1 MNSVTDLKILVADD
15 NRSDRMILKAI
26 VRREGHQVIEA
37 ENGLEAVARYDQYQP
52 DIILMDALMPE
63 MNGLEA
69 TRLIKSRAGG
79 ELIPII
85 FLTSLQDA
93 HSLAECLESGGDDF
107 MSKPYS
113 QVILKAKIKAF
124 SRMRFMHAQLEA
136 HNKQLVLEQ
145 QVAKAVFD
153 NVAHSGCLDMP
164 NIQYSLSPM
173 AVFNGDTVLAERKP
187 DGSLVLFLGDFTGHG
202 LPAAIGAMPLAEIF
216 YGMVA
221 KGFSIEEVLRE
232 VNHRLFSILPTEV
245 FCCAAMVELNHYGKS
260 MRAWVG
266 GVPDLYLH
274 RQQTRQVQKIRSD
287 SLPLGVLEPHAFNPR
302 VSEWPMANGDRIFLW
317 SDGIVEAENAEG
329 EFFGES
335 RLEALFQNTESDTLF
350 DAILTEV
357 ERFSTGVG
365 HSDDITLL
373 AAAMLDIDTLDMP
386 RLDANRGAI
395 GGPLDWRMSLELGP
409 QSLKAFNPLPMVL
422 NTLVEVEGLRSHS
435 GELYTLLSELY
446 SNALEHGVLGLDS
459 SQKASADGF
468 AHYYS
473 QREQR
478 LSGLENGQVTF
489 RLGHT
494 PEAEGGRLTIELEDS
509 GPGFDHERVTRSA
522 SSAAQHYGGRGLTL
536 VEKLCDQLQYQGKG
550 NRVTAVFRW
559 PRPES
564 H

>member
-37 ENGLEAVARYDQYQP
+37 ENGHEAVTMYDQFQP
-52 DIILMDALMPE
+52 DIILMDALMPV

-124 SRMRFMHAQLEA
+124 SRMRVMHAQLEA
-136 HNKQLVLEQ
+136 HNKQMVLEQ

-153 NVAHSGCLDMP
+153 NVAHSGCLDLP
-164 NIQYSLSPM
+164 NIRYSLSPM

-232 VNHRLFSILPTEV
+232 VNSRLYSILPTEV
-245 FCCAAMVELNHYGKS
+245 FCCAAMVELNLYGKS
-260 MRAWVG
+260 LRAWVG

-274 RQQTRQVQKIRSD
+274 QQQSSQIQKIRSD

-302 VSEWPMANGDRIFLW
+302 VTEWPMANGDRIFLW
-317 SDGIVEAENAEG
+317 SDGIVEAENTEG
-329 EFFGES
+329 EFFGEP
-335 RLEALFQNTESDTLF
+335 RLEALFNGTDSEALF
-350 DAILTEV
+350 DLILFEV
-357 ERFSTGVG
+357 ERFSSGVG

-373 AAAMLDIDTLDMP
+373 TAAMVDIETLGMP
-386 RLDANRGAI
+386 RFDASRGAI

-409 QSLKAFNPLPMVL
+409 QSLKAFNPLPMIL

-435 GELYTLLSELY
+435 GELYTLISELY
-446 SNALEHGVLGLDS
+446 SNALEHGVLRLDS
-459 SQKASADGF
+459 KQKASADGF
-468 AHYYS
+468 ARYYN

-478 LSGLENGQVTF
+478 LSALESGQVTF
-489 RLGHT
+489 RLGHS

-509 GPGFDHERVTRSA
+509 GPGFDYAKTNRSA
-522 SSAAQHYGGRGLTL
+522 DTPSVHYGGRGMAL
-536 VEKLCDQLQYQGKG
+536 VEKLCDQLQYEGKG

-559 PRPES
+559 PRLES
-564 H
+564 R

>member
-1 MNSVTDLKILVADD
+1 MKAVTDLKILVADD

-26 VRREGHQVIEA
+26 VQREGHQVIEA
-37 ENGLEAVARYDQYQP
+37 ENGQEAVEQYDQHQP
-52 DIILMDALMPE
+52 DIILMDALMPV

-69 TRLIKSRAGG
+69 TRMIKSRAGG

-124 SRMRFMHAQLEA
+124 SRMRYMHAQLEA
-136 HNKQLVLEQ
+136 HNKQMVLEQ

-153 NVAHSGCLDMP
+153 NVAHSGCLDLP

-232 VNHRLFSILPTEV
+232 VNSRLYSILPTEV
-245 FCCAAMVELNHYGKS
+245 FCCAAMVELNLYGKS

-274 RQQTRQVQKIRSD
+274 RQHSNQLLKIRSG
-287 SLPLGVLEPHAFNPR
+287 SLPLGVLEPHAFHPK

-317 SDGIVEAENAEG
+317 SDGIVEAENNEG
-329 EFFGES
+329 VFFGEE
-335 RLEALFQNTESDTLF
+335 RLEALFNDTGSDTLF
-350 DAILTEV
+350 DTILAEV
-357 ERFSTGVG
+357 DRFSSGAG

-373 AAAMLDIDTLDMP
+373 TAAMTDIEALGLP
-386 RLDANRGAI
+386 RIDVSRGAI

-435 GELYTLLSELY
+435 GELYTLISELY
-446 SNALEHGVLGLDS
+446 SNALEHGVLRLDS
-459 SQKASADGF
+459 KQKASADGF
-468 AHYYS
+468 MRYYT

-478 LSGLENGQVTF
+478 LSALESGQVTF
-489 RLGHT
+489 RLKHK
-494 PEAEGGRLTIELEDS
+494 PEADGGQLTIELEDS
-509 GPGFDHERVTRSA
+509 GCGFDYESGTQSA
-522 SSAAQHYGGRGLTL
+522 HLSSEHYGGRGLTL
-536 VEKLCDQLQYQGKG
+536 VEKLCDQLQYEGKG

-559 PRPES
+559 PRPDS
-564 H
+564 Q